1 MVENKI
7 FSVWKQN
14 FLCVTIKEHDFDKNI
29 EIDEKKKSQIILVI
43 MFLIKKLLAKPF
55 LSCPDL
61 SRLSDF
67 SEHREWLYFSESWE
81 FEMAV

>member
-1 MVENKI
+1 MLVFVKY
-7 FSVWKQN
+7 SN
-14 FLCVTIKEHDFDKNI
+14 FELTLCITIKEHDFDKNI
-29 EIDEKKKSQIILVI
+29 KIDENKKSQIILVR

-67 SEHREWLYFSESWE
+67 SEYRE
-81 FEMAV
+81 